1 MITTCNNSNSISDV
15 NRSQSAKRFA
25 RPFGSERKI
34 SYGDRL
40 FARVVLRGKTVV
52 EFVVNQVSDFTE
64 FLGELRRYTRGLK
77 GLAQLYLRNMSRGW
91 SQQRPLML
99 YGESESRY
107 AVRAVGA
114 SEDLASAP
122 SESRMSRALRGEARQ
137 LRFPWE
143 L

>member
-1 MITTCNNSNSISDV
+1 MITTCNNSNSSFG
-15 NRSQSAKRFA
+15 SAGAQPTRRFST
-25 RPFGSERKI
+25 PFGSGRKI

-40 FARVVLRGKTVV
+40 FARVVLGGKTVV
-52 EFVVNQVSDFTE
+52 EFIVNQVNDFTE
-64 FLGELRRYTRGLK
+64 FLGELRKHTRGFK
-77 GLAQLYLRNMSRGW
+77 GLARLYLRNMSRGW

-107 AVRAVGA
+107 AVRTVGA
-114 SEDLASAP
+114 AGATAVP

-137 LRFPWE
+137 LRFPWD